1 MNRTRLM
8 PTSAATVALNH
19 DAATTTPLLVRG
31 NNRAQGDFFGNVI
44 SALHVPLRTAW
55 GTMEGT
61 YQMERADKRRF
72 RAQIGRFFLVPPAP
86 KPSTTKRGLA

>member
-1 MNRTRLM
+1 M

-55 GTMEGT
+55 GEWIHVAG
-61 YQMERADKRRF
+61 ASK
-72 RAQIGRFFLVPPAP
+72 
-86 KPSTTKRGLA
+86 